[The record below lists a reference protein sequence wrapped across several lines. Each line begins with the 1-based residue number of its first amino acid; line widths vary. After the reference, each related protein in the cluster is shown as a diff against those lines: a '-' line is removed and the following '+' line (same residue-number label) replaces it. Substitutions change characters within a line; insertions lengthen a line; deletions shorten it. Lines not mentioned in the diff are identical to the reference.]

1 MFTTAQR
8 CGVII
13 LMVQS
18 ITGSERLRLEEETA
32 IGTSLCPGDWRGLI
46 LDKQILHG
54 VGDKVKHRGV
64 LGSADGAI
72 PPFFVYS
79 WHALVESHF
88 SRIDSNPPLFR
99 NCVDYPG
106 NPSLFGG
113 QGVNVKVGGQ
123 R

>member
-1 MFTTAQR
+1 MFTTEQKR
-8 CGVII
+8 GVII
-13 LMVQS
+13 LMIQS
-18 ITGSERLRLEEETA
+18 ITGSERLQLEEATA
-32 IGTSLCPGDWRGLI
+32 INTSLCPGDWRGLI

-88 SRIDSNPPLFR
+88 SRIDSNPPLLW
-99 NCVDYPG
+99 NCLDHPG
-106 NPSLFGG
+106 HPSLFGG
-113 QGVNVKVGGQ
+113 QGVNVRGRGQ